1 MSTAAAAPAKPTP
14 FLLTL
19 AAIVAGFAIFALIL
33 FIAYLPSKPPAIQAD
48 NGTLTPAERLARLN
62 EMRAKEHAA
71 ATSYA
76 WIDQEKRI
84 VRIPID
90 EAVRLT
96 VRDLSAA
103 QTKEASQ

>member
-1 MSTAAAAPAKPTP
+1 MSNAAKPSS

-19 AAIVAGFAIFALIL
+19 AAIVVGFGIFAVIL
-33 FIAYLPSKPPAIQAD
+33 FIAYLPEKPAAIQAD
-48 NGTLTPAERLARLN
+48 NSTLTPAERLARLN

-71 ATSYA
+71 ATSYG
-76 WIDQEKRI
+76 WVDQEKRI
-84 VRIPID
+84 VRIPVN

-103 QTKEASQ
+103 QNTTNKDGGNP